1 MAWACTSNCLT
12 IRTSKSAR
20 WKLSSHGKQTSFF
33 IPLDISNACGRLH
46 DETARVEDEL
56 IKSEST
62 EAIVR
67 CFVNSKAN
75 SFENLLE
82 PILKVTRLSTPVTL
96 AIAKLPAFFKRIIDR
111 LGHHTKALVR
121 RNLLRVLKAV
131 CDVHPN
137 RALLVERYGL
147 LGVVERLSKSDGA
160 VLVRELAREIVPTLK
175 PGLRGKSEILSGTET
190 PTKSGL
196 APKKMRR
203 AASETSPKV
212 GIIQHSKTLASSSG
226 GDSPMRTRPSRQRL
240 GDIKWQSSDGP
251 GR

>member
-1 MAWACTSNCLT
+1 M
-12 IRTSKSAR
+12 R
-20 WKLSSHGKQTSFF
+20 WKPLSHGKRSSFF
-33 IPLDISNACGRLH
+33 VPSDISNSCGRLH

-56 IKSEST
+56 IKSESI
-62 EAIVR
+62 EALVR

-82 PILKVTRLSTPVTL
+82 PILKITRLSTPVTL
-96 AIAKLPAFFKRIIDR
+96 GIAKLPSFFKRIIDR

-175 PGLRGKSEILSGTET
+175 PGLKGKSDLSSGLGMAET

-196 APKKMRR
+196 APRKMKR
-203 AASETSPKV
+203 AASETSPQV
-212 GIIQHSKTLASSSG
+212 GSIQHSKILASRTSS
-226 GDSPMRTRPSRQRL
+226 DSPMRTRPSSRQKL
-240 GDIKWQSSDGP
+240 GDIQWRNGDIP
-251 GR
+251 ER